1 MVSDRT
7 LNINTARTRLWPQS
21 YCCQNSRKQTK
32 IIANKSLQRAQTSA
46 KAAVTITPAL
56 T

>member
-7 LNINTARTRLWPQS
+7 LNINTARTRPQS